1 MKKIFAQRKVNPT
14 DVRNQL
20 YKELSAS
27 TQLITAEQFC
37 FLVVYRRSYG
47 YKDFDI
53 TLKSCIRAN
62 NQDLFIKILEKGMS
76 LDIADMLSP
85 VIAKKGVQ
93 YPFARLIGTYFDSNE
108 FTLPIEQVPPFI
120 GSWANT
126 PEKKQFLIQLGL
138 HDNESKE
145 IQR

>member
-1 MKKIFAQRKVNPT
+1 MKKIFAQREVNPT

-37 FLVVYRRSYG
+37 FLVVYRRCYG
-47 YKDFDI
+47 YSYFDN

-62 NQDLFIKILEKGMS
+62 NQGLFIKILEKGMS

-85 VIAKKGVQ
+85 VIANGEVQ
-93 YPFARLIGTYFDSNE
+93 ISF
-108 FTLPIEQVPPFI
+108 
-120 GSWANT
+120 
-126 PEKKQFLIQLGL
+126 
-138 HDNESKE
+138 H
-145 IQR
+145 